1 MLKEQERIDIVR
13 YRLENAHKT
22 LKEVDLLI
30 QNGLFNTAANRM
42 YYACF
47 YAVSALLVANQI
59 TTKSHDG
66 VKQMFGLHFIKTGI
80 FPAYF
85 GKYYGELFYE
95 RITGDYEDLFDHDE
109 VSINGLYPK
118 AKEIVDAVTALTN
131 KWLEEQGS
139 NQKTNKN
146 TSNQANKTANE

>member
-1 MLKEQERIDIVR
+1 MLKDQERIDIVR

-22 LKEVDLLI
+22 MEEVDILI
-30 QNGLFNTAANRM
+30 QNEFFNTAANRM

-59 TTKSHDG
+59 VTKSHDG

-95 RITGDYEDLFDHDE
+95 RITGDYEDMFDHDA
-109 VSINGLYPK
+109 VSVNGLYPK
-118 AKEIVDAVTALTN
+118 AKEIVNKVTELTN
-131 KWLEEQGS
+131 KWLEAQENNQS
-139 NQKTNKN
+139 N
-146 TSNQANKTANE
+146 NQ

>member
-47 YAVSALLVANQI
+47 YAALALLVANGI
-59 TTKSHDG
+59 ATASHAG
-66 VKQMFGLHFIKTGI
+66 VKTMLGLHFVSKGLLDIQHGKT
-80 FPAYF
+80 FSR
-85 GKYYGELFYE
+85 LFE
-95 RITGDYEDLFDHDE
+95 IRHTGDYDDFVYCDKEMAKE
-109 VSINGLYPK
+109 YTPK
-118 AKEIVDAVTALTN
+118 AEAFINRIKEL
-131 KWLEEQGS
+131 LED
-139 NQKTNKN
+139 K
-146 TSNQANKTANE
+146 

>member
-1 MLKEQERIDIVR
+1 MLKDQERIDIVR

-22 LKEVDLLI
+22 MEEVDLLI

-80 FPAYF
+80 FPPYF

-95 RITGDYEDLFDHDE
+95 RITGDYEDLFDHDA
-109 VSINGLYPK
+109 VSVNGLYPK
-118 AKEIVDAVTALTN
+118 AKEIVDKVTEYVN
-131 KWLEEQGS
+131 KWLEEKEC
-139 NQKTNKN
+139 NQKTN
-146 TSNQANKTANE
+146 Q

>member
-1 MLKEQERIDIVR
+1 MLKDQERIDIVR

-22 LKEVDLLI
+22 MEEVDILI
-30 QNGLFNTAANRM
+30 QNEFFNTAANRM

-59 TTKSHDG
+59 VTKSHDG

-95 RITGDYEDLFDHDE
+95 RITGDYEDLFDHDA
-109 VSINGLYPK
+109 VSVNGLYPK
-118 AKEIVDAVTALTN
+118 AKEIVNKVTELTN
-131 KWLEEQGS
+131 KWLEAQENKQS
-139 NQKTNKN
+139 N
-146 TSNQANKTANE
+146 NQ

>member
-1 MLKEQERIDIVR
+1 MLKDQERIDIVR

-22 LKEVDLLI
+22 MEEVDILI
-30 QNGLFNTAANRM
+30 QNEFFNTAANRM

-59 TTKSHDG
+59 VTKSHDG
-66 VKQMFGLHFIKTGI
+66 VKQMFGLYFIKTGI

-95 RITGDYEDLFDHDE
+95 RITGDYEDMFDHDA
-109 VSINGLYPK
+109 VSVNGLYPK
-118 AKEIVDAVTALTN
+118 AKEIVNKVTELTN
-131 KWLEEQGS
+131 KWLEAQENNQS
-139 NQKTNKN
+139 N
-146 TSNQANKTANE
+146 NQ